1 LFFFFFSFYLHEIEK
16 LFKTIEAHGIIKYV
30 QEALDLLVK
39 NKKEAWLNVFLI
51 NFDLA
56 PLKK

>member
-1 LFFFFFSFYLHEIEK
+1 ML
-16 LFKTIEAHGIIKYV
+16 KTIEAHGIINYV

-39 NKKEAWLNVFLI
+39 NKKEAWLNVFI

-56 PLKK
+56 PLKNNVT